1 MSFGNVSAAQAAA
14 AGASG
19 VYSEGVNVSK
29 MQEETSVLPK
39 KNNMEQLTEVVEAGM
54 NIDKTL
60 KSFIMDALKAAGLQ
74 INERMTELV
83 KALLDRQQPV
93 DKNTLMVYNRLL
105 VQNPGVSPET
115 IIAMHK
121 NGLNITKASVE
132 QFEACKNNDN
142 DIFRNI
148 DDAAHS
154 IGGLVKELVSA
165 DSGKAVGLLDSL
177 ARFVDNMTASSAT
190 DAVDAAA
197 AAVDAAYI
205 VKEWQQMTDDTTAY
219 DVKVQKDIPDIPDY
233 KDNTINELLNEY
245 ESEISGSISVNMNEG
260 NLFKKLALV
269 LKELPEDRA
278 LELADRLDTEKF
290 ARLAQKELKEVLFLK
305 PEEVTDKKVL
315 AGYYRKL
322 EASVDGFLNSAKELG
337 TSVNNSLLV
346 KTFDNIS
353 DNVLFMNQVNE
364 YMPYVQLPLKLLKK
378 EAHGEFYVMKRSS
391 RQQTGQDETLTAFL
405 RLSMEQLGELDV
417 MVKLKDTALDVDFKA
432 EKTSVI
438 GFIEENLS
446 ILEDR
451 LREKGYVAAMRV
463 GGKEKE
469 FDFEKDFLEADS
481 NDGTIGRYSFDMK
494 I

>member
-19 VYSEGVNVSK
+19 VYSEGANVSK

-93 DKNTLMVYNRLL
+93 DKNTLMAYNRLL

-142 DIFRNI
+142 GLFRDI

-177 ARFVDNMTASSAT
+177 ARFVDNMTVSSAT

-197 AAVDAAYI
+197 AGKDAAYI
-205 VKEWQQMTDDTTAY
+205 VKEWRQTTDDTIAY
-219 DVKVQKDIPDIPDY
+219 DVKVQEDIPDY

-245 ESEISGSISVNMNEG
+245 ESEISGGVSPKMNEG

-278 LELADRLDTEKF
+278 LEFADRLDTEKF
-290 ARLAQKELKEVLFLK
+290 ARFAQKELKEVLFLK
-305 PEEVTDKKVL
+305 PEEAADKKVL

-337 TSVNNSLLV
+337 TSINNSLLV

-378 EAHGEFYVMKRSS
+378 EAHGEFYVMKRSG

-438 GFIEENLS
+438 GFIEENLL

-451 LREKGYVAAMRV
+451 LREKGYVPAMRV